1 VLTSGGRKAG
11 ACWKRKEGSVRPSGP
26 SHEGIARYPLME
38 ALLQRRSRRFGH
50 GMSMNGGPLAYDS
63 ASAPQPLTLG
73 EEAALAFA
81 GCGITGYTLAELP
94 YESGTAPEAG
104 SGNILINLVGRTVA
118 SGDAVHAVALFVI
131 NDEGTWML
139 RRPQDYPRAEIA
151 DLARAAREH
160 ELVALYEK
168 GRVRIVDGRPDVPRK
183 LPFVMP
189 FNKWAANL
197 PGTTYFLPV
206 SEFTAFYINVLLSAF
221 SEDFGYFLVDER
233 NRFKP
238 AGMAR
243 FARSKGGHLRD
254 DPREGRFTTITFL
267 ETWLYEFAAIEQG
280 GILQNLALMTEALGL
295 GGFPHFAAHPFIW
308 FQTLGFRMQE
318 IPFSRTIGAGAVTKR
333 LLRALGKELPI
344 PTAVGLERGG
354 EVLIKPFCPPY
365 YRNMEE
371 AVLAFV
377 DRKYAQGTGVF
388 RDGGAATSWEDGSGV
403 QAGIPPY
410 SDRAISATIAYCE
423 YVYERYGRFPANS
436 GPFRTVLAHQAH
448 HLDPNFYERF
458 YRPGTLSESQRQHR
472 HEDNRRDEDI

>member
-1 VLTSGGRKAG
+1 MEPSGGFEG
-11 ACWKRKEGSVRPSGP
+11 ASGSRYDVYERM
-26 SHEGIARYPLME
+26 ARYPLLE
-38 ALLQRRSRRFGH
+38 ALLERRSRRFGH
-50 GMSMNGGPLAYDS
+50 GMNLNGGPLAYDS
-63 ASAPQPLTLG
+63 GLAPQPLTLE

-81 GCGITGYTLAELP
+81 GCGITGYTLADLP
-94 YESGTAPEAG
+94 YDSGEAHEAG
-104 SGNILINLVGRTVA
+104 GGNIIINLVGRTVA

-131 NDEGTWML
+131 NDEGAWML
-139 RRPQDYPRAEIA
+139 KRPQDYPRTEIA
-151 DLARAAREH
+151 ELARAAREH
-160 ELVALYEK
+160 EVVELYEK
-168 GRVRIVDGRPDVPRK
+168 GRVRIADGRPDVPRE

-206 SEFTAFYINVLLSAF
+206 NEFSAFYINVLLSAF
-221 SEDFGYFLVDER
+221 SEEFGYFLVDER
-233 NRFKP
+233 NRFRP
-238 AGMAR
+238 AGIAR
-243 FARSKGGHLRD
+243 FARSRGGHLRD
-254 DPREGRFTTITFL
+254 DPREGRFTTVSFL

-280 GILQNLALMTEALGL
+280 EILQNLALMTEALGL

-318 IPFSRTIGAGAVTKR
+318 IPFSRTIGAGTVTRR

-344 PTAVGLERGG
+344 PTAVGLERAG

-365 YRNMEE
+365 YRDMEE

-377 DRKYAQGTGVF
+377 DNKYAQGTGAF
-388 RDGGAATSWEDGSGV
+388 RDGGAATSWQDGSAI

-410 SDRAISATIAYCE
+410 SDHAVAATIAYCE

-448 HLDPNFYERF
+448 HLDPDFYDRF
-458 YRPGTLSESQRQHR
+458 YRPGALSETQRQHR
-472 HEDNRRDEDI
+472 HAVHRRDEGV